1 MLYWN
6 LENVGRQVEN
16 LTVLPYIF
24 VLFGAILW
32 GTTGTAQTFLP
43 DNAHPFIISA
53 GRSATGGLFLLIL
66 MILLKKIKFRSWPWK
81 QTLYAAICI
90 SLFQLLFFS
99 SVRLTGVAI
108 ASVVAI
114 GSAPVFSGMIEW
126 IFLKLRPTKVW
137 GISTSLAIL
146 GCMFLFAT
154 KGEVSIN
161 PMGVLYSLV
170 AGLIFAL
177 YTMTS
182 KFLLQKEDAISVV
195 AMTFS
200 LSALL
205 LTPFYFILDV
215 SWLTDARNIGII
227 FYLGLATTSIAYV
240 LYGWG
245 LRKIP
250 ASSALTLSLAEPT
263 TAALLGVVVVG
274 EILSATS
281 WLGIGLLLGSIAF
294 LTLGSKSNNVRIE

>member
-1 MLYWN
+1 
-6 LENVGRQVEN
+6 VGEN

-24 VLFGAILW
+24 VLLGAILW

-53 GRSATGGLFLLIL
+53 GRSATGGLFLLII
-66 MILLKKIKFRSWPWK
+66 MIILKKIKFRSWPWK

-114 GSAPVFSGMIEW
+114 GSAPVFSGLIEW
-126 IFLKLRPTKVW
+126 IFLKMRPTKVW
-137 GISTSLAIL
+137 GISTGLAII
-146 GCMFLFAT
+146 GCMFLFIT

-161 PMGVLYSLV
+161 PIGGLYSLV
-170 AGLIFAL
+170 AGLIFTL
-177 YTMTS
+177 YTMNS
-182 KFLLQKEDAISVV
+182 KSLLQKEDAISVV

-215 SWLTDARNIGII
+215 SWLRDAGNIGII
-227 FYLGLATTSIAYV
+227 FYLGIATTSIAYV

-274 EILSATS
+274 EVLSTTS
-281 WLGIGLLLGSIAF
+281 WVGIGLLLGSIVI
-294 LTLGSKSNNVRIE
+294 LTLGSKSGKVVT

>member
-1 MLYWN
+1 M
-6 LENVGRQVEN
+6 GEN

-24 VLFGAILW
+24 VLLGAILW

-53 GRSATGGLFLLIL
+53 GRSATGGLFLLII
-66 MILLKKIKFRSWPWK
+66 MIILKKIKFRSWPWK

-114 GSAPVFSGMIEW
+114 GSAPVFSGLIEW
-126 IFLKLRPTKVW
+126 IFLKMRPTKVW
-137 GISTSLAIL
+137 GISTGLAII
-146 GCMFLFAT
+146 GCMFLFIT

-161 PMGVLYSLV
+161 PIGGLYSLV
-170 AGLIFAL
+170 AGLIFTL
-177 YTMTS
+177 YTMNS
-182 KFLLQKEDAISVV
+182 KSLLQKEDAISVV

-215 SWLTDARNIGII
+215 SWLRDAGNIGII
-227 FYLGLATTSIAYV
+227 FYLGIATTSIAYV

-274 EILSATS
+274 EVLSTTS
-281 WLGIGLLLGSIAF
+281 WVGIGLLLGSIVI
-294 LTLGSKSNNVRIE
+294 LTLGSKSGKVVT

>member
-1 MLYWN
+1 M
-6 LENVGRQVEN
+6 
-16 LTVLPYIF
+16 TVLPYIF
-24 VLFGAILW
+24 VLLGAILW

-43 DNAHPFIISA
+43 DSAHPFIISA
-53 GRSATGGLFLLIL
+53 GRSATGGLFLLII
-66 MILLKKIKFRSWPWK
+66 MVLLKKIKFRSWPWK

-99 SVRLTGVAI
+99 SVRLTGVAV

-114 GSAPVFSGMIEW
+114 GSAPVFSGLIEW
-126 IFLKLRPTKVW
+126 IFLKMRPTKVW
-137 GISTSLAIL
+137 GFSTGLAII
-146 GCMFLFAT
+146 GCMLLFVT

-161 PMGVLYSLV
+161 PFGVLYSLI
-170 AGLIFAL
+170 AGIIFAL

-182 KFLLQKEDAISVV
+182 KSMLQKEEAMSVV

-205 LTPFYFILDV
+205 LTPSYFLFDV
-215 SWLTDARNIGII
+215 SWLNDAGNIGII
-227 FYLGLATTSIAYV
+227 FYLGIATTSIAYV

-274 EILSATS
+274 EILSTTS
-281 WLGIGLLLGSIAF
+281 WMGIGLLLGSIAI
-294 LTLGSKSNNVRIE
+294 LTLGSKSTRGQSEGVGKVSV

>member
-1 MLYWN
+1 M
-6 LENVGRQVEN
+6 
-16 LTVLPYIF
+16 TVLPYIF

-43 DNAHPFIISA
+43 DSAHPFIISA
-53 GRSATGGLFLLIL
+53 GRSASGGLFLLII
-66 MILLKKIKFRSWPWK
+66 MVFLKKIKFRSWPWK
-81 QTLYAAICI
+81 HTLYAALCI

-114 GSAPVFSGMIEW
+114 GSAPVFSGLIEW
-126 IFLKLRPTKVW
+126 VFLKMRPTKVW
-137 GISTSLAIL
+137 GISTGLAII
-146 GCMFLFAT
+146 GCMFLFIT

-161 PMGVLYSLV
+161 PLGILYSLV
-170 AGLIFAL
+170 AGIIFAL

-182 KFLLQKEDAISVV
+182 KYLLQKEEAISIV

-205 LTPFYFILDV
+205 LTPFYFIFDV
-215 SWLTDARNIGII
+215 SWLKDVGNIGII
-227 FYLGLATTSIAYV
+227 FYLGLATTSVAYV

-263 TAALLGVVVVG
+263 TAALLGVIVVG

-281 WLGIGLLLGSIAF
+281 WVGIGLLLGSIAI
-294 LTLGSKSNNVRIE
+294 LTFGSKSASRPTVKEGEVSV

>member
-1 MLYWN
+1 M
-6 LENVGRQVEN
+6 
-16 LTVLPYIF
+16 TVLPYIF
-24 VLFGAILW
+24 VLLGAVLW

-43 DNAHPFIISA
+43 DSAHPFIISA
-53 GRSATGGLFLLIL
+53 GRSATGGLFLLII
-66 MILLKKIKFRSWPWK
+66 MVLLKKIKFRSWPWK

-99 SVRLTGVAI
+99 SVRLTGVAV

-114 GSAPVFSGMIEW
+114 GSAPVFSGLIEW
-126 IFLKLRPTKVW
+126 IFLKMLPTKVW
-137 GISTSLAIL
+137 GFSTGLAII
-146 GCMFLFAT
+146 GCMLLFVT

-161 PMGVLYSLV
+161 PFGVLYSLI
-170 AGLIFAL
+170 AGIIFAL

-182 KFLLQKEDAISVV
+182 KSMLQKEEAMSVV

-205 LTPFYFILDV
+205 LTPSYFLFDV
-215 SWLTDARNIGII
+215 SWLNDAGNIGII
-227 FYLGLATTSIAYV
+227 FYLGIATTSIAYV

-274 EILSATS
+274 EILSTTS
-281 WLGIGLLLGSIAF
+281 WMGIGLLLGSIAI
-294 LTLGSKSNNVRIE
+294 LTLGSKSARGQSEGVGKVSV

>member
-1 MLYWN
+1 MW
-6 LENVGRQVEN
+6 EGRGKN

-43 DNAHPFIISA
+43 DSAHPFIISA
-53 GRSATGGLFLLIL
+53 GRSATGGLFLLII
-66 MILLKKIKFRSWPWK
+66 MVFLKKIKFRSWPWK

-114 GSAPVFSGMIEW
+114 GSAPVFSGLIEW
-126 IFLKLRPTKVW
+126 LFLKMRPTRVW
-137 GISTSLAIL
+137 GISTGLAII
-146 GCMFLFAT
+146 GCMFLFVT

-161 PMGVLYSLV
+161 PIGVLYSLV

-182 KFLLQKEDAISVV
+182 KSLLQKEDAIPVV

-205 LTPFYFILDV
+205 LTPFFFIFDV
-215 SWLTDARNIGII
+215 SWLKDAGNIGII
-227 FYLGLATTSIAYV
+227 FYLGIATTSVAYV

-281 WLGIGLLLGSIAF
+281 WVGIGLLLGSIAI
-294 LTLGSKSNNVRIE
+294 LTFGGKAAIGKIEKEGKVTV

>member
-1 MLYWN
+1 M
-6 LENVGRQVEN
+6 
-16 LTVLPYIF
+16 TILPYIF
-24 VLFGAILW
+24 VLLGAILW

-43 DNAHPFIISA
+43 DSAHPFIISA
-53 GRSATGGLFLLIL
+53 GRSATGGLFLLII
-66 MILLKKIKFRSWPWK
+66 MVLLKKIKFRSWPWK

-99 SVRLTGVAI
+99 SVRLTGVAV

-114 GSAPVFSGMIEW
+114 GSAPVFSGLIEW
-126 IFLKLRPTKVW
+126 IFLKMRPTRVW
-137 GISTSLAIL
+137 GFSTGLAII
-146 GCMFLFAT
+146 GCMLLFVT

-161 PMGVLYSLV
+161 PFGVLYSLI
-170 AGLIFAL
+170 AGIIFAL

-182 KFLLQKEDAISVV
+182 KSMLQKEEAMSVV

-200 LSALL
+200 LSAIL
-205 LTPFYFILDV
+205 LTPSYFLFDV
-215 SWLTDARNIGII
+215 SWLNDAGNIGII
-227 FYLGLATTSIAYV
+227 FYLGIATTSIAYV

-274 EILSATS
+274 EILSTTS
-281 WLGIGLLLGSIAF
+281 WMGIGLLLGSIAI
-294 LTLGSKSNNVRIE
+294 LTLGSKSASGQSAGTGKMSV